1 MRTIVAII
9 YYNSSRFK
17 QSSLKGKL
25 GSKGGTVLGAPIEFC
40 SFLEESTQKMAQ
52 LALTGVFQ
60 QNFQEC
66 SDFVTNSCGPWDSS
80 CGKS

>member
-1 MRTIVAII
+1 MHTIVAIT

-17 QSSLKGKL
+17 QYSKGKL
-25 GSKGGTVLGAPIEFC
+25 GSKGGTVLRAPILFC
-40 SFLEESTQKMAQ
+40 SFLEDSTQKMAQ

-66 SDFVTNSCGPWDSS
+66 SDFVTNSCEP
-80 CGKS
+80 